1 METSNVFWIYASV
14 NMSTLVFYQKGG
26 GRGGRKFTP
35 LRRLINKLN
44 VWALIV
50 TCTAFRAR
58 KYPWLREK
66 KSKSQSRTTC
76 KRLSVFLS
84 KSMIIKE
91 RWLPNWQNPPR
102 MLAANGR
109 HINRTCFAQNILL
122 LNMRNRLYFF
132 TFFFTQILNLL
143 NVKNNPY

>member
-26 GRGGRKFTP
+26 GRGGRGGRKFTP

-44 VWALIV
+44 VRALIV

-91 RWLPNWQNPPR
+91 HLLPN
-102 MLAANGR
+102 
-109 HINRTCFAQNILL
+109 
-122 LNMRNRLYFF
+122 
-132 TFFFTQILNLL
+132 
-143 NVKNNPY
+143 